1 MHNIKFTI
9 FAPSLFVNDMDKYI
23 YSSDI
28 AEEFLCL
35 FVSVCAH
42 ELVSPDFF
50 TFIDEIEE
58 VFHDGGIP
66 VKNVRTK
73 I

>member
-1 MHNIKFTI
+1 
-9 FAPSLFVNDMDKYI
+9 MDKYI